1 MNLLKVRNCGDYK
14 YKIKLWGLY
23 EKAKIFHLV
32 TVSKSIPLM
41 KGQIEFLRGKGLDAC
56 IISSDGKEIRK
67 FDKDAY
73 RIVNM
78 EREISILKDIKS
90 LVNLIILFLK
100 EKPLIVN
107 SGTPKAGLL
116 GTIAAF
122 ITKRPNR
129 IYTVRGLRLETVT
142 GLRYKLLYTME
153 KIAMMCSTD
162 IIAISDSLKE
172 KIIELGLAKESK
184 IRILGY
190 GSSNGLNV
198 KDFNVTN
205 NKIDI
210 NIKEQLVNS
219 FVVGYVGRIVKD
231 KGISELIKSFQKLQE
246 LKYNIKLLIVGDF
259 EKADSISDE
268 EIKILKND
276 SNIVWVNRVDNPV
289 AYFNNMDVFV
299 FPTYRE
305 GFGNVSI
312 EAQLLKVPVITT
324 NVTGAK
330 DTVINGETGFIVEKN
345 EVDAIVEKIELLIN
359 DENYR
364 KNLGENG
371 KKWIEKYF
379 SNDIIWNDLEQLYI
393 NLLQK

>member
-1 MNLLKVRNCGDYK
+1 METINIKLNCGVYMK
-14 YKIKLWGLY
+14 KQ
-23 EKAKIFHLV
+23 KIFHLV

-231 KGISELIKSFQKLQE
+231 KGISELIKSFQKLQK

>member
-1 MNLLKVRNCGDYK
+1 MKK
-14 YKIKLWGLY
+14 Q
-23 EKAKIFHLV
+23 KIFHLV

-231 KGISELIKSFQKLQE
+231 KGISELIKSFQKLQK